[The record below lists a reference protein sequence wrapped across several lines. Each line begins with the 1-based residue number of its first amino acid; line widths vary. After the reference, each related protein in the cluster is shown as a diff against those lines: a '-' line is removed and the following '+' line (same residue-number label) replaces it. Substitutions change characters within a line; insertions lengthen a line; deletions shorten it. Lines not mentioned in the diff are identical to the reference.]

1 MIRKAFFEI
10 HKWLGLLSG
19 IVVFIVSLSGCVYVF
34 TDELKDIFHK
44 DRLYIEV
51 PRNQSRKPFTLLL
64 INARTALGSD
74 YEITRSEI
82 FPGADRSWI
91 FRATKT
97 NSKGIGHWNYYSYYF
112 RVYVNPYTG
121 EVIHIE
127 DSKNDFFQLVLSTH
141 MNLLLGPL
149 VGKPL
154 VGYSTL
160 IFFVLLISG
169 LVLWWPKKWKLRSVK
184 KGLTFKKNAK
194 VKRFNYDLH
203 NVLGFYS
210 LIPALIITIT
220 GLVYSFDWTDDALQY
235 LANGGQKVR
244 KQIVPES
251 SAADRYDE
259 RVMDNTIRSLLLS
272 HQDADQ
278 FSLRF
283 REDKLA
289 PLDVQVRLKKSRTHL
304 FAWYYFDRNTGHLL
318 LKYGHSDLHGGEK
331 LRSMNYDLHVGSIGG
346 MGTKILALAV
356 SLICASLPVTG
367 FFIWYH
373 KRRKAGRRRNV

>member
-19 IVVFIVSLSGCVYVF
+19 MVVLIVSLSGCVYVF
-34 TDELKDIFHK
+34 TDELKEIFHR

-51 PRNQSRKPFTLLL
+51 PENRHRQPFSLLL
-64 INARTALGSD
+64 DNARNALGSD

-91 FRATKT
+91 FRASQT
-97 NSKGIGHWNYYSYYF
+97 NNKAVGHWNYYSYYF

-121 EVIHIE
+121 KVIHIE

-141 MNLLLGPL
+141 MNLLLGPHI
-149 VGKPL
+149 GKPL

-160 IFFVLLISG
+160 IFFVLLVSG
-169 LVLWWPKKWKLRSVK
+169 LVLWWPKKWKVRTVR

-210 LIPALIITIT
+210 LLPALIITVT
-220 GLVYSFDWTDDALQY
+220 GLVYSFDWVDESIQY
-235 LANGGQKVR
+235 MADGGKKAD
-244 KQIVPES
+244 KQVIPES
-251 SAADRYDE
+251 TPAEVYNAGILDRTMTKLLADHR
-259 RVMDNTIRSLLLS
+259 
-272 HQDADQ
+272 DADQ

-283 REDKLA
+283 RDDKLA
-289 PLDVQVRLKKSRTHL
+289 PLDVQIRLKKSRTHL
-304 FAWYYFDRNTGHLL
+304 FAWYYFDRNNGDLL
-318 LKYGHSDLHGGEK
+318 LKYGHNELSGGAK

-346 MGTKILALAV
+346 MSTKILAFVV
-356 SLICASLPVTG
+356 SLICASLPLTG
-367 FFIWYH
+367 FFVWYF
-373 KRRKAGRRRNV
+373 KRRKSVKRLA